1 MFFPPL
7 NVMIKIPCKPSKSV
21 ATVSASYENSGRVIN
36 KKKLYLGLFLL
47 DNTLEWE
54 NWDMVSLL

>member
-1 MFFPPL
+1 
-7 NVMIKIPCKPSKSV
+7 MIKIPCKPSKSV